1 MLSGWNKLLNTDC
14 VVLDI
19 GDHVIYPI
27 FRVGSSSLMAAAD
40 KKYTNQQIAKCKHID
55 ILIRDPGDRFV
66 SGLNEY
72 CRQNNLD
79 VKETWKLVEQ
89 GRLVD
94 RHFAPQYMWLL
105 HLYKFY
111 KGTVTLKPFKHIKK
125 ITNRHEH
132 NNKIKEVYVPL
143 LKKFVEVD
151 YELMEHYNKMIEL
164 GELVKGLKHVLS

>member
-14 VVLDI
+14 VVLNI

-27 FRVGSSSLMAAAD
+27 FRVGSTSLVAAAD
-40 KKYTNQQIAKCKHID
+40 KKYTNEQIAKCTHID

-72 CRQNNLD
+72 CQQNNLD
-79 VKETWKLVEQ
+79 VEETWELVEQ

-111 KGTVTLKPFKHIKK
+111 KGSVTLKPFHTIKK
-125 ITNRHEH
+125 ITNVHKRK
-132 NNKIKEVYVPL
+132 NKSRNVNVPL
-143 LKKFVEVD
+143 LKSFVEAD
-151 YELMEHYNKMIEL
+151 YRLMDHYNETTPL
-164 GELVKGLKHVLS
+164 GELIKEYRHALS